1 MDKQWKY
8 YLQIL
13 SKKNAT
19 WKELFDGAIPF
30 ITFLVFFV
38 SQKRRSPGEGQ
49 QLYLYKTRTLKPA
62 INHTNNFIFIQK
74 KTK

>member
-1 MDKQWKY
+1 MQLGRN
-8 YLQIL
+8 YL
-13 SKKNAT
+13 T
-19 WKELFDGAIPF
+19 EPF
-30 ITFLVFFV
+30 HLLRFWCFFV